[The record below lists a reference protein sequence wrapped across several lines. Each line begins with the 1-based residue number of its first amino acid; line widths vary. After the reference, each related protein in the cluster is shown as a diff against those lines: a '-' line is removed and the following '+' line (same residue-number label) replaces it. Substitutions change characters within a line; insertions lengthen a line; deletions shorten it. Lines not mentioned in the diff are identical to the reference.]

1 MRRVLMAAVLL
12 AGCEEYEY
20 APHVFPISV
29 DEDADPSCF
38 QTEDELEDGVDPGPC
53 RVLLLDPYEVNVGEE
68 SVVRVVFDFEDPD
81 GDLDVV
87 RLAAGH
93 PQNPQLQ
100 TISADPFDGATIAT
114 VALEQTLVFE
124 TAGEFPIE
132 VWVVDSAGF
141 ESNHLRNVLYA
152 VDPSTP
158 PPE

>member
-1 MRRVLMAAVLL
+1 MAAGLL

-20 APHVFPISV
+20 APHIFPISV
-29 DEDADPSCF
+29 DEQADPSCF
-38 QTEDELEDGVDPGPC
+38 QTEDELEDGVDSGPC

-68 SVVRVVFDFEDPD
+68 SVVLVVFDFEDPD
-81 GDLDVV
+81 GDLDVA

-93 PQNPQLQ
+93 PQNPMLQ
-100 TISADPFDGATIAT
+100 TISADALDGVRIAT
-114 VALEQTLVFE
+114 VAFELTLTFE
-124 TAGEFPIE
+124 TPGELPID
-132 VWVVDSAGF
+132 VWVVDRAGF